1 MCTTLRWLVMLGL
14 FVSALRAQDI
24 TGTWQGTLTRPE
36 SGTARLVAR
45 ISRDANGT
53 LSATAYNADRSAPA
67 IPVNAISFQGLTL
80 RMTLPTMNA
89 TYEGRLS
96 SDGNLIAGTLT
107 QASAMPF
114 KLVRATPQTAW
125 TIPDP
130 PTAVRAMGNNVT
142 PGIEVATI
150 KPSRPDA
157 RGGGVMVG
165 PSGVL
170 TATNAPL
177 NLLIAMAY
185 GVDQRQLSGAP
196 SWAESDNFDIT
207 IKPDREGVPN
217 QAQVRLLWQALLADR
232 FALKAHI
239 EKKDQSA
246 YALAVLKSGLRM
258 TKVDPPRGD
267 LPGFGLG
274 PANLRVNNAT
284 MAEFANVLS
293 HVVGRP
299 VVDRTG
305 IEGRYDCLMQF
316 LPGPTERPQLP
327 PNEQPPEDAAPDAYV
342 ALERHCGLHL
352 ESTRAPADMVII
364 DKIEKP
370 SEN

>member
-1 MCTTLRWLVMLGL
+1 MLGL
-14 FVSALRAQDI
+14 FASALQAQDVA
-24 TGTWQGTLTRPE
+24 GTWQGTLTRPE
-36 SGTARLVAR
+36 GGTARLVAK
-45 ISRDANGT
+45 ISRDINGP
-53 LSATAYNADRSAPA
+53 LNATAYNADRSAPT

-107 QASAMPF
+107 QASAMMPLN
-114 KLVRATPQTAW
+114 LVRATPQTAW

-130 PTAVRAMGNNVT
+130 PMAVGAMGNDVT

-157 RGGGVMVG
+157 RDGGFMVG
-165 PSGVL
+165 SSGVL
-170 TATNAPL
+170 TAINAPL
-177 NLLIAMAY
+177 NGLIAMAY
-185 GVDQRQLSGAP
+185 GVDQRQLSAAP
-196 SWAESDNFDIT
+196 SWIELANFDIT

-217 QAQVRLLWQALLADR
+217 KDQARLLWRALLADR

-239 EKKDQSA
+239 EKKEQSA
-246 YALAVLKSGLRM
+246 YALSVLKSGLKM
-258 TKVDPPRGD
+258 MKVDPPRGD
-267 LPGFGLG
+267 HPFFGLG
-274 PANLRVNNAT
+274 AANLRVNNAT
-284 MAEFANVLS
+284 MADLANVLS

-299 VVDRTG
+299 VVDQTG
-305 IEGRYDCLMQF
+305 IGGRYDCLLQF
-316 LPGPTERPQLP
+316 LPSPAERAQLP
-327 PNEQPPEDAAPDAYV
+327 PNEQPPEDAPPDVYA
-342 ALERHCGLHL
+342 ALERQCGLHL
-352 ESTRAPADMVII
+352 QSTRALADTVII